1 MKRITIIGKNNIEKI
16 QKKKKRKRLVTKKWN
31 NKENSINVGNQID
44 YLSMLKTD
52 NSFKEKRNIMTE
64 LNNKINSYKHQDIK
78 KDRYNKEQLITLEET
93 IDKLIDCSMNCYYC
107 KKQCLLMYE
116 KVRDNRQ
123 WTLDRINNNI
133 GHFKDNVVICCL
145 SCNLKKRLMD
155 DEKFKFTK
163 QLVINKME

>member
-31 NKENSINVGNQID
+31 NKENLINVGNQID
-44 YLSMLKTD
+44 YLSILKTE

-107 KKQCLLMYE
+107 KNQCLLMYE

-163 QLVINKME
+163 LNSRSR